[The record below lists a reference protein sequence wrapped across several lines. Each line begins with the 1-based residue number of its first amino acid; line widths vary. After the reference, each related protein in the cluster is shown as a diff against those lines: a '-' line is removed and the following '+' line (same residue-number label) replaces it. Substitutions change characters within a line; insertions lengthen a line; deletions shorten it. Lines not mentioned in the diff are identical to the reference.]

1 VADTDPIGTLRR
13 AAEAAPQVLP
23 AATGDVI
30 ATYMYKGVRGELNDE
45 WDHVLDVAAEV
56 LALAEQQQA
65 RPDTPAIAL
74 MRPDHKAVA
83 VLDNPQFEESYQ
95 LVGIGEPVDG
105 HRWARPSELADW
117 IPLVPQ
123 QNGDQ

>member
-1 VADTDPIGTLRR
+1 VADTDPIETLRR

-56 LALAEQQQA
+56 LALAEQQQ
-65 RPDTPAIAL
+65 TPAAESFGVRLAREGIARSRAEATADGS
-74 MRPDHKAVA
+74 M
-83 VLDNPQFEESYQ
+83 EE
-95 LVGIGEPVDG
+95 GTDG
-105 HRWARPSELADW
+105 
-117 IPLVPQ
+117 
-123 QNGDQ
+123 